1 MIYKKNSIKKKE
13 LLKIRVF
20 LCRGSSARP
29 RYLETLQPWY
39 PVNKAV
45 QPPNGG
51 GGLTNEWQN
60 EVWPLGVACQ

>member
-1 MIYKKNSIKKKE
+1 MFIKWIEIEEIKKKKYDLKKNSIKKKE

-20 LCRGSSARP
+20 LRRGSSARP

-45 QPPNGG
+45 
-51 GGLTNEWQN
+51 
-60 EVWPLGVACQ
+60 